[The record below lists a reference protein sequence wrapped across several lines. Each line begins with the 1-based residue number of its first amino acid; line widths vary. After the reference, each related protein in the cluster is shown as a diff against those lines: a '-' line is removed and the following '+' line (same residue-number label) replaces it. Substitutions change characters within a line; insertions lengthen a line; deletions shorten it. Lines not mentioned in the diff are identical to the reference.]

1 MSPTRETL
9 HDALRTQCAA
19 PAQIRRKPQPRDA
32 DVIIIGA
39 GAAGIAAAR
48 DLRRHGVDSLI
59 LEARDRPGGRA
70 QTIALAGQAVD
81 IGAHWL
87 HAADAN
93 ALVSQAKRLGL
104 HLSEAA
110 QEPLLMTR
118 DGTRADP
125 ESYAA
130 FMRRWESVYDAMI
143 AHPATGPAMAADA
156 VFSRM
161 GDAPSR
167 FDDTIRFLHG
177 PFDSGVGLD
186 TIDAGDFAA
195 AEDDSDLFV
204 EGGYGALILRL
215 ARGLAI
221 HYETPVIRIDW
232 SGAGV
237 RVETPRGTL
246 SARAVLVTAPLPLL
260 QSEAIRFAPHLPLE
274 TLQAIHALRPALYE
288 HVVLSW
294 PDHPFADA
302 VNRLVAFEGD
312 ARDNLGMLANIDGAH
327 LHYADIGAQ
336 TVAACPDPR
345 DRAGYVREFLTARF
359 GSRALARCDV
369 LAASDWAGDPW
380 TGCAW
385 MYAPV
390 GAHGARAALRAPVG
404 ERIHFAGEASSAT
417 QWGTIGGAW
426 AEGERAAEHIRS
438 GLSAPARG
446 AVVQAA

>member
-9 HDALRTQCAA
+9 DIALRIRAAA
-19 PAQIRRKPQPRDA
+19 PSHIRRKPQPRDA

-104 HLSEAA
+104 RLSEAA

-118 DGTRADP
+118 AGTRADP

-130 FMRRWESVYDAMI
+130 FMCRWESVYDAMT
-143 AHPATGPAMAADA
+143 AHPANGPAMAADA
-156 VFSRM
+156 VFSQM
-161 GDAPSR
+161 GDMPSR

-177 PFDSGVGLD
+177 PFDSGVGLE

-221 HYETPVIRIDW
+221 HYETPVTRIDW

-260 QSEAIRFAPHLPLE
+260 QSETIRFAPQLPLE
-274 TLQAIHALRPALYE
+274 TLRAIHALRPALYE

-390 GAHGARAALRAPVG
+390 GAYGARAALRAPVG
-404 ERIHFAGEASSAT
+404 ERIHFAGEASSGT

-426 AEGERAAEHIRS
+426 TEGERAAEQIRS
-438 GLSAPARG
+438 GLRDPVRG

>member
-1 MSPTRETL
+1 MSSAIETMPL
-9 HDALRTQCAA
+9 ALRAKGAA
-19 PAQIRRKPQPRDA
+19 PYHTRRKPQPRDA

-48 DLRRHGVDSLI
+48 KLRRHGVDALI

-70 QTIALAGQAVD
+70 QTIPLAGQNLD

-93 ALVSQAKRLGL
+93 ALVHHAKRLGL
-104 HLSEAA
+104 RLSEAS

-118 DGTRADP
+118 TGERADP
-125 ESYAA
+125 ASHAA
-130 FMRRWESVYDAMI
+130 FMNRWESVYDAMI
-143 AHPATGPAMAADA
+143 AHPGSGPAMPADA
-156 VFSRM
+156 IFARM
-161 GDAPSR
+161 SEAPSPY
-167 FDDTIRFLHG
+167 DDTIRFLHG
-177 PFDSGVGLD
+177 PFDSGVGLE
-186 TIDAGDFAA
+186 TIDAADFAA
-195 AEDDSDLFV
+195 ANDDSDLFV
-204 EGGYGALILRL
+204 EGGYGALVLRL
-215 ARGLAI
+215 ARGLPI
-221 HYETPVIRIDW
+221 HYETPVTRIDW
-232 SGAGV
+232 SGATV

-246 SARAVLVTAPLPLL
+246 SARSVLVTAPLPLL
-260 QSEAIRFAPHLPLE
+260 QREVIRFAPHLPVE
-274 TLQAIHALRPALYE
+274 TLQAIHAMRPALYE

-294 PDHPFADA
+294 PDHPFNDA

-327 LHYADIGAQ
+327 LHYADLAAQ

-345 DRAGYVREFLTARF
+345 ERAGFVREFLQARF
-359 GSRALARCDV
+359 GEKALARCDV

-390 GAHGARAALRAPVG
+390 GAHAARAALRQPVG

-426 AEGERAAEHIRS
+426 AEGERAADLIRK
-438 GLSAPARG
+438 GLRGPTGAIAR
-446 AVVQAA
+446 AA

>member
-1 MSPTRETL
+1 MSPTRENL
-9 HDALRTQCAA
+9 DIALRTRPAA
-19 PAQIRRKPQPRDA
+19 PSHIRRKPQPHDA

-93 ALVSQAKRLGL
+93 ALVRQAKRLGL
-104 HLSEAA
+104 RLSEAA

-118 DGTRADP
+118 AGTRADP

-143 AHPATGPAMAADA
+143 AHPANGPAIAADA
-156 VFSRM
+156 VFSQM
-161 GDAPSR
+161 GDTPSR

-177 PFDSGVGLD
+177 PFDSGVGLE

-221 HYETPVIRIDW
+221 HYETPVTRIDW

-246 SARAVLVTAPLPLL
+246 SARAVLVTTPLPLL

-274 TLQAIHALRPALYE
+274 TLQAIYALRPALYE

-336 TVAACPDPR
+336 TVAALPDPR

-390 GAHGARAALRAPVG
+390 GAYGARAALRAAVG

-426 AEGERAAEHIRS
+426 AEGERAAGQIRA
-438 GLSAPARG
+438 GLRDPVRG